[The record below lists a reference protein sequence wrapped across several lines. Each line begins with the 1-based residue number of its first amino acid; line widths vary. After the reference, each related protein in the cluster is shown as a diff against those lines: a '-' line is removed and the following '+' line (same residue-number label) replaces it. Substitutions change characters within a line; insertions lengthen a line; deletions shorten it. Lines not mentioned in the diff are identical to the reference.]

1 VYSFTAHA
9 ADSDGDTLTFS
20 ITNKPSWATFSSTT
34 GQLTG
39 TPSSANVGTYSAIT
53 ISVSDGVST
62 SSLPAFAIAVTAPSS
77 TGSVTL
83 SWVAPTQNSDGSALT
98 DLSGFRIYYGTTA
111 SALSQTVSL
120 SVGTLTYVMSN
131 LKSGTWYFAIR
142 AINAAGVESALSAVG
157 STTI

>member
-1 VYSFTAHA
+1 
-9 ADSDGDTLTFS
+9 
-20 ITNKPSWATFSSTT
+20 
-34 GQLTG
+34 
-39 TPSSANVGTYSAIT
+39 VGTYANIT

-131 LKSGTWYFAIR
+131 LKSGTWYFAIK
-142 AINAAGVESALSAVG
+142 AINSAGVESALSAVG